1 MVSLIAFGSGQGTG
15 HCPAGI
21 FKNIISNV
29 TKNEEA
35 GHGPV
40 PCPTL
45 SCAVVRKDIAVDF
58 YGCDAMFC
66 LGSMLFVPKDDPK
79 LLKKPYYNYFLYHN
93 IS

>member
-1 MVSLIAFGSGQGTG
+1 MREGLSVSVCRHWHQTLCKLLQSETLILIQVMSKVSVGQ
-15 HCPAGI
+15 
-21 FKNIISNV
+21 FF
-29 TKNEEA
+29 
-35 GHGPV
+35 
-40 PCPTL
+40 

-66 LGSMLFVPKDDPK
+66 LGSMLFIPKDDPK